1 MRKIVE
7 SGYIVGV
14 SDKGN
19 DISKTEYNEILKALD
34 SKPIAPNGY
43 GYRLNINLEWELFKN
58 EGGGL

>member
-1 MRKIVE
+1 MRKIVGN
-7 SGYIVGV
+7 GYIVGI

-19 DISKTEYNEILKALD
+19 EISETEYKEILKALD
-34 SKPIAPNGY
+34 NKPIAPNGY

>member
-7 SGYIVGV
+7 NGYIVGI

-19 DISKTEYNEILKALD
+19 EISEIEYNEILKALD
-34 SKPIAPNGY
+34 NKPIVPYGY